1 MFKLLKSKKGFTLV
15 ELMIVVVIMAI
26 LVAVA
31 VPIFSA
37 VTKNA
42 RIKTCAANRRE
53 IVSQVNGFLMGN
65 VDGKQHTA
73 AGSYIVKADGEVEA
87 GGNNTTNDEKYTV
100 DNFKGLFQEVPV
112 CPNEGIFTVSIKA
125 AATGTGTV
133 NETTATVIVACN
145 SHTTA
150 TGAAV
155 TNEEIAPTDT
165 AHAVQS

>member
-1 MFKLLKSKKGFTLV
+1 MFKFMKSKKGFTLV

-65 VDGKQHTA
+65 IDGKQHVA
-73 AGSYIVKADGEVEA
+73 AGSFTVTSDSSSGTVTA
-87 GGNNTTNDEKYTV
+87 GTSTDAAYTV
-100 DNFKGLFQEVPV
+100 EMFEGLFQEVPY
-112 CPNEGIFTVSIKA
+112 CPASGTYTVTITA
-125 AATGTGTV
+125 AASTGI
-133 NETTATVIVACN
+133 NESTATVSVECN
-145 SHTTA
+145 GGDDGEGVH
-150 TGAAV
+150 V
-155 TNEEIAPTDT
+155 
-165 AHAVQS
+165 

>member
-73 AGSYIVKADGEVEA
+73 AGSYIVKADGTVTA
-87 GGNNTTNDEKYTV
+87 GSSNTTNDAKYTV

-125 AATGTGTV
+125 AVSDTV

-155 TNEEIAPTDT
+155 TNEEIAATDT

>member
-1 MFKLLKSKKGFTLV
+1 MFKFMKSKKGFTLV

-65 VDGKQHTA
+65 IDGKQHTA
-73 AGSYIVKADGEVEA
+73 AGSYTVDSDGSKGTVTA
-87 GGNNTTNDEKYTV
+87 GTSTDAKYTKEM
-100 DNFKGLFQEVPV
+100 FEGLFQEVPY
-112 CPNEGIFTVSIKA
+112 CPAEGTYTVTIT
-125 AATGTGTV
+125 AATSDGI
-133 NETTATVIVACN
+133 NESTATV
-145 SHTTA
+145 S
-150 TGAAV
+150 V
-155 TNEEIAPTDT
+155 TCDGGTDSGE
-165 AHAVQS
+165 HV

>member
-1 MFKLLKSKKGFTLV
+1 MFKFMKSKKGFTLV

-65 VDGKQHTA
+65 IDGKQHTA
-73 AGSYIVKADGEVEA
+73 
-87 GGNNTTNDEKYTV
+87 GGKYTITSDGSKATEV
-100 DNFKGLFQEVPV
+100 TVADAGDATYTVAMFEGLFQDVPY
-112 CPNEGIFTVSIKA
+112 CPAEGTYTVTITA
-125 AATGTGTV
+125 AASNSV
-133 NETTATVIVACN
+133 NESTATV
-145 SHTTA
+145 
-150 TGAAV
+150 AV
-155 TNEEIAPTDT
+155 ECDGGTDDGE
-165 AHAVQS
+165 HI

>member
-1 MFKLLKSKKGFTLV
+1 MFKFMKSKKGFTLV

-65 VDGKQHTA
+65 IDGKQHTA
-73 AGSYIVKADGEVEA
+73 AGEFKVTSDGSVGTVTLVGTSTDA
-87 GGNNTTNDEKYTV
+87 TYTV
-100 DNFKGLFQEVPV
+100 DMFEGLFQDVPY
-112 CPNEGIFTVSIKA
+112 CPASGEYKVEIKA
-125 AATGTGTV
+125 ATTTGT
-133 NETTATVIVACN
+133 NETTATVEVTC
-145 SHTTA
+145 
-150 TGAAV
+150 TGGDDAGEHV
-155 TNEEIAPTDT
+155 
-165 AHAVQS
+165 

>member
-1 MFKLLKSKKGFTLV
+1 MFKFMKSKKGFTLV

-65 VDGKQHTA
+65 VDGEQHTK
-73 AGSYIVKADGEVEA
+73 AGSFVVKADGTVTAGTNADEA
-87 GGNNTTNDEKYTV
+87 YT
-100 DNFKGLFQEVPV
+100 DTMFKGLFQEVPV
-112 CPNEGIFTVSIKA
+112 CPNDGIFTVSIKA
-125 AATGTGTV
+125 ATSGTV
-133 NETTATVIVACN
+133 NETTATVVVSCN
-145 SHTTA
+145 SHTD
-150 TGAAV
+150 AAGV
-155 TNEEIAPTDT
+155 AAEGQEIDATDT
-165 AHAVQS
+165 PHAVQTA

>member
-1 MFKLLKSKKGFTLV
+1 MFRFMRNKKGFTLV

-65 VDGKQHTA
+65 VDGKQHIASGKYTITSDSSKATEVTVSDIGDTA
-73 AGSYIVKADGEVEA
+73 YTVGMFESLFQAVPYCPA
-87 GGNNTTNDEKYTV
+87 GGTYTV
-100 DNFKGLFQEVPV
+100 TISSEDNQ
-112 CPNEGIFTVSIKA
+112 GINVS
-125 AATGTGTV
+125 
-133 NETTATVIVACN
+133 TATVSVTC
-145 SHTTA
+145 
-150 TGAAV
+150 TGGDDAG
-155 TNEEIAPTDT
+155 E
-165 AHAVQS
+165 HA

>member
-1 MFKLLKSKKGFTLV
+1 MFKCIKNKKGFTLV

-65 VDGKQHTA
+65 IDGKQHTA
-73 AGSYIVKADGEVEA
+73 AGSYTVTSDGSKGTVTADDSTEYTKAIFE
-87 GGNNTTNDEKYTV
+87 
-100 DNFKGLFQEVPV
+100 GLFQAIPY
-112 CPNEGIFTVSIKA
+112 CPANGTYTVTISSDDNEGVNVS
-125 AATGTGTV
+125 
-133 NETTATVIVACN
+133 TATVTVSCN
-145 SHTTA
+145 
-150 TGAAV
+150 GG
-155 TNEEIAPTDT
+155 TDSGE
-165 AHAVQS
+165 HV

>member
-1 MFKLLKSKKGFTLV
+1 MFRFMRNKKGFTLV

-65 VDGKQHTA
+65 IDGVQHTA
-73 AGSYIVKADGEVEA
+73 EGSFTVTSDGSKGTVTAGTSTDSA
-87 GGNNTTNDEKYTV
+87 YTQGM
-100 DNFKGLFQEVPV
+100 FEGLFQAVPY
-112 CPNEGIFTVSIKA
+112 CPASGTYTVTISSEDNQGINVS
-125 AATGTGTV
+125 
-133 NETTATVIVACN
+133 TATVSVTC
-145 SHTTA
+145 
-150 TGAAV
+150 TGGDDAG
-155 TNEEIAPTDT
+155 E
-165 AHAVQS
+165 HA

>member
-1 MFKLLKSKKGFTLV
+1 MFKFMKSKKGFTLV

-42 RIKTCAANRRE
+42 RFKTCAGNRRE
-53 IVSQVNGFLMGN
+53 IVSQVIGLLMGN

-87 GGNNTTNDEKYTV
+87 GDNNTTNDAKYTV

-112 CPNEGIFTVSIKA
+112 CPNEGIFTVSIKEA
-125 AATGTGTV
+125 ASDTV

-155 TNEEIAPTDT
+155 TNEEVTPSAT